1 MIVLTQLI
9 MSHKLLVILNIT
21 KAIFIQNPHI
31 GCVRDYTVLVTIGD
45 LIEESKMDNSMVW
58 SATRLDKLDNDDDCL
73 QNCISN
79 FRIYCLHLGRYTTET
94 EYAIPFISF
103 RCYRLPQGC
112 CLSRGIYS
120 IPLLAQ
126 PHHLLLRR

>member
-1 MIVLTQLI
+1 
-9 MSHKLLVILNIT
+9 MSHRLLVILNIT

-58 SATRLDKLDNDDDCL
+58 STTGLDKLDNDEDCL

-94 EYAIPFISF
+94 EYDVNKTANFVDNTALF
-103 RCYRLPQGC
+103 VADYKKQ
-112 CLSRGIYS
+112 IYMTF
-120 IPLLAQ
+120 
-126 PHHLLLRR
+126 